1 MVEVWNAITAAEEN
15 DSESDIGRLVML
27 AAYVR
32 DLDCVDSNDQG
43 YTLHPN
49 FTNYDLPAAS
59 VSGSVDLLATP
70 AKMNPGRERMIDIN
84 GGNHQQYQSYDDS
97 GRREV
102 LGQIDGNSTITE
114 DVQMD
119 LAISAIAHVVSRAG
133 IPMPSIKTRGRTKK
147 KKSKTRK
154 GEKVRMLKM
163 LLVAYVHRYTDEEA
177 MYIL

>member
-70 AKMNPGRERMIDIN
+70 AKMNPGRERMNKEHTFMMDIN

-133 IPMPSIKTRGRTKK
+133 IPMPSKKTRGRTKK
-147 KKSKTRK
+147 KKEAKQ
-154 GEKVRMLKM
+154 EKVKR
-163 LLVAYVHRYTDEEA
+163 
-177 MYIL
+177 

>member
-70 AKMNPGRERMIDIN
+70 AKMNPGRERMNKEHTFMIDIN

-147 KKSKTRK
+147 KKEAKQ
-154 GEKVRMLKM
+154 EKVKR
-163 LLVAYVHRYTDEEA
+163 
-177 MYIL
+177 